1 VNTETIF
8 SAISVDIKCSELDA
22 SFFLAI
28 SENDEVK
35 ITENAKKVSLTMPA
49 LIFNETKVYAI
60 G

>member
-35 ITENAKKVSLTMPA
+35 ITENAKKGIT
-49 LIFNETKVYAI
+49 NYACSHI
-60 G
+60 Q